1 MPTTPQSWDDRYY
14 SRVEVDAMIAPLQ
27 AQVAVMS
34 LQITALQAAALKVRI
49 NGVLEPCSRLSFDS
63 GSVSTMYT
71 DSVGQCHVWVGYV
84 SPPLDSP
91 N

>member
-1 MPTTPQSWDDRYY
+1 MTTPQSWDDRYY
-14 SRVEVDAMIAPLQ
+14 TRAEVDALLAPLQ

-34 LQITALQAAALKVRI
+34 FQIAALQDAALKVRI

-63 GSVSTMYT
+63 GSISTMYT
-71 DSVGQCHVWVGYV
+71 DSVDHCHMWVGHV